1 MHDTCGRQPDG
12 PLKVP
17 NNSTSDMVVRYP
29 NLSAWV
35 FGGGWIEI
43 GQEVR
48 GGSFAR
54 ALDEGGQVW
63 EGKGKYS
70 SLEDV
75 LKDLDRGIAR
85 WLKKHG

>member
-1 MHDTCGRQPDG
+1 MMSSLGG
-12 PLKVP
+12 WIW
-17 NNSTSDMVVRYP
+17 SVVVLRP
-29 NLSAWV
+29 

-63 EGKGKYS
+63 EGKGKHG

-85 WLKKHG
+85 RLKKHG